1 MQYSRMALFSF
12 PTMADSV
19 RYQSPVKRC
28 GGLFETTVDVII
40 VVVLYSTLVPCE
52 VSPSTSGKARFA
64 IQNEST
70 TYEAPIVTEL
80 KITGYV
86 AARLVRGVFRG
97 IWYRLS

>member
-52 VSPSTSGKARFA
+52 VSPSGKAKSA